1 MSKNLQKT
9 LAGALATMSV
19 MSIATPV
26 MATTVDIDALYK
38 NAYDA
43 MRKAQETEKQTDI
56 NAAMELIWELRHIG
70 DERKDENLINAA
82 CTWSSLVDEVQHP
95 KLVKIVTAITK
106 AQESGRQADINEAF
120 ATIEPELPA
129 VWRSSYTSAIDLVQQ
144 KLQDELVKAVEKAEA
159 DKTEESIKDARELVN
174 EVLTANSEAMVEWA
188 KIFEAKLDNIVGDG
202 TGDDDYLIDD
212 EIQDG
217 TGDDDYLIDDEIQD
231 GTGDDDYLID
241 DEIQDGTGDDDCL
254 IDQEAYNLKITD
266 VEVNRKQI
274 KVTFDA
280 LEKSLDDVTLT
291 VVDNNGNE
299 VKVKSVAII
308 KKGATEAKFE
318 FNNYLP
324 EKPTGVWTVNGVSF
338 NLTKKAFVKEVKDAS
353 NDEKLG
359 KVLAKEE
366 YKDLVTY
373 NKDRLANY
381 VEELQ
386 KAELKEVK
394 DIQDII
400 DKVDAKLDKE
410 ESDNAEL
417 NKYIDLLKKVSK
429 NGTQEQFNNVLN
441 EGVEAK
447 YIKDVNPDYMED
459 YKKEIKGKGEDV
471 KEIADIQTQIK
482 NVNDRKQQEADQK
495 NEAAK
500 KEAKTA
506 LIKALEGND
515 KKAILDALQN
525 SLLGLDNV
533 KAENID
539 HYVLDKDSIKNKL
552 NKETN
557 ALKETNELIDIIN
570 KKANIANAKTTQEM
584 LNALTTYSSV
594 QKLDKEFNDL
604 SIERKQDTAEELLNK
619 LSSNKKEYGMG
630 EIENEIPKASQEVK
644 VKIDAVNYALEKLAE
659 HRGDI
664 NEARTEMHTSALIN
678 ALKAIVTDNVDNIKC
693 DNFYKNSFNEKGE
706 LVIYSNY
713 TDIRTALNK

>member
-241 DEIQDGTGDDDCL
+241 
-254 IDQEAYNLKITD
+254 QEAYDLKITGATFD
-266 VEVNRKQI
+266 KAGVKVN
-274 KVTFDA
+274 FDA

-291 VVDNNGNE
+291 VLDNNGKE
-299 VKVKSVAII
+299 VKVKSIATI

-318 FNNYLP
+318 FNNYLS
-324 EKPTGVWTVNGVSF
+324 ERPTGVWTINEEKF
-338 NLTKKAFVKEVKDAS
+338 NLTEVNFVEDVKANLGNGKLNEVL
-353 NDEKLG
+353 E
-359 KVLAKEE
+359 KEE
-366 YKDLVTY
+366 YKGLVTY
-373 NKDRLANY
+373 NTKRVENY
-381 VEELQ
+381 AKELQ

-394 DIQDII
+394 DIQDAI
-400 DKVDAKLDKE
+400 DKV
-410 ESDNAEL
+410 NAEL
-417 NKYIDLLKKVSK
+417 DKQESSNSEKNKYINLIKEVSK
-429 NGTQEQFNNVLN
+429 NGNQEQFNNALN
-441 EGVEAK
+441 QGVEAK

-459 YKKEIKGKGEDV
+459 YKEEIKNKGEDV
-471 KEIADIQTQIK
+471 KEIIDIQTQID
-482 NVNDRKQQEADQK
+482 NVND
-495 NEAAK
+495 AK
-500 KEAKTA
+500 KKKAKDILKTA
-506 LIKALEGND
+506 LEGSD
-515 KKAILDALQN
+515 KKAILEALQN

-604 SIERKQDTAEELLNK
+604 PIERKQDTAEELLNK

-630 EIENEIPKASQEVK
+630 AIENEIPKASQEVK
-644 VKIDAVNYALEKLAE
+644 VKIGAVNEALVNLAKYRE
-659 HRGDI
+659 DI
-664 NEARTEMHTSALIN
+664 KIEARTEMYTSALIN
-678 ALKAIVTDNVDNIKC
+678 ALKAIATDNIDNGKC

-706 LVIYSNY
+706 LVKYSNY

>member
-217 TGDDDYLIDDEIQD
+217 TGDDD
-231 GTGDDDYLID
+231 
-241 DEIQDGTGDDDCL
+241 CL

-338 NLTKKAFVKEVKDAS
+338 NLTGKAFVKEVKDAS

-500 KEAKTA
+500 TA
-506 LIKALEGND
+506 LIEALEGND
-515 KKAILDALQN
+515 KKAILEALQN

-539 HYVLDKDSIKNKL
+539 HYVLDKENIKHKL
-552 NKETN
+552 EKHTGLEKVNEYLNMINEKADVVN
-557 ALKETNELIDIIN
+557 ANTLENMI
-570 KKANIANAKTTQEM
+570 KALGKFSQTRNFG
-584 LNALTTYSSV
+584 
-594 QKLDKEFNDL
+594 DFNNL
-604 SIERKQDTAEELLNK
+604 STVKKQDTAEELLRNISSQEKQYSIGDLEKEIVKINK
-619 LSSNKKEYGMG
+619 DIEGKLENLNVALDGLKKERKEKKAVDLTLPLRNALE
-630 EIENEIPKASQEVK
+630 EIIGQEVGVEK
-644 VKIDAVNYALEKLAE
+644 ADKFYEASVN
-659 HRGDI
+659 D
-664 NEARTEMHTSALIN
+664 
-678 ALKAIVTDNVDNIKC
+678 
-693 DNFYKNSFNEKGE
+693 KGE
-706 LVIYSNY
+706 LTPYKNY
-713 TDIRTALNK
+713 TQVRTVFNGLK

>member
-231 GTGDDDYLID
+231 GTGDDD
-241 DEIQDGTGDDDCL
+241 CL

-338 NLTKKAFVKEVKDAS
+338 NLTGKAFVKEVKDAS

-630 EIENEIPKASQEVK
+630 AIENEIPKASQEVK
-644 VKIDAVNYALEKLAE
+644 VKIDAVNEALVNLAR

-664 NEARTEMHTSALIN
+664 KIEARTEMYTSALIN
-678 ALKAIVTDNVDNIKC
+678 ALKAIVTDNVNNIKC

-706 LVIYSNY
+706 LVEYSNY

>member
-217 TGDDDYLIDDEIQD
+217 TGDDD
-231 GTGDDDYLID
+231 
-241 DEIQDGTGDDDCL
+241 CL
-254 IDQEAYNLKITD
+254 IDQEAYDLKITD

-324 EKPTGVWTVNGVSF
+324 EKPTEVWTVNGVSF
-338 NLTKKAFVKEVKDAS
+338 NLTEKAFVKEVKDAS

-459 YKKEIKGKGEDV
+459 YKKEIKSKGEDV

-525 SLLGLDNV
+525 SFLGLDNV

-539 HYVLDKDSIKNKL
+539 AYYMDKNNIKDKFGNNEELKEINNYIKIL
-552 NKETN
+552 NDKVQVVNATN
-557 ALKETNELIDIIN
+557 LKDMLVALKSFAESN
-570 KKANIANAKTTQEM
+570 KIA
-584 LNALTTYSSV
+584 
-594 QKLDKEFNDL
+594 EFNNL
-604 SIERKQDTAEELLNK
+604 SSQNKQDTAEQLLRVTCVNGK
-619 LSSNKKEYGMG
+619 LTFTDV
-630 EIENEIPKASQEVK
+630 NESLVKLEVIAQANK
-644 VKIDAVNYALEKLAE
+644 VKENLNDLQKALQALK
-659 HRGDI
+659 DI
-664 NEARTEMHTSALIN
+664 RTKSVDDVTLPLRN
-678 ALKAIVTDNVDNIKC
+678 ALKAITTNEISVELADK
-693 DNFYKNSFNEKGE
+693 FYEASVNNKGE
-706 LVIYSNY
+706 LTPYKDY
-713 TDIRTALNK
+713 TQVRTVLNGLK

>member
-1 MSKNLQKT
+1 M
-9 LAGALATMSV
+9 
-19 MSIATPV
+19 
-26 MATTVDIDALYK
+26 
-38 NAYDA
+38 
-43 MRKAQETEKQTDI
+43 
-56 NAAMELIWELRHIG
+56 
-70 DERKDENLINAA
+70 
-82 CTWSSLVDEVQHP
+82 
-95 KLVKIVTAITK
+95 
-106 AQESGRQADINEAF
+106 
-120 ATIEPELPA
+120 
-129 VWRSSYTSAIDLVQQ
+129 
-144 KLQDELVKAVEKAEA
+144 
-159 DKTEESIKDARELVN
+159 
-174 EVLTANSEAMVEWA
+174 
-188 KIFEAKLDNIVGDG
+188 
-202 TGDDDYLIDD
+202 
-212 EIQDG
+212 
-217 TGDDDYLIDDEIQD
+217 
-231 GTGDDDYLID
+231 
-241 DEIQDGTGDDDCL
+241 
-254 IDQEAYNLKITD
+254 
-266 VEVNRKQI
+266 
-274 KVTFDA
+274 
-280 LEKSLDDVTLT
+280 
-291 VVDNNGNE
+291 
-299 VKVKSVAII
+299 
-308 KKGATEAKFE
+308 
-318 FNNYLP
+318 
-324 EKPTGVWTVNGVSF
+324 
-338 NLTKKAFVKEVKDAS
+338 
-353 NDEKLG
+353 
-359 KVLAKEE
+359 
-366 YKDLVTY
+366 
-373 NKDRLANY
+373 
-381 VEELQ
+381 Q

-471 KEIADIQTQIK
+471 KEIIDIQTQIK

>member
-217 TGDDDYLIDDEIQD
+217 TGDDD
-231 GTGDDDYLID
+231 
-241 DEIQDGTGDDDCL
+241 CL

-338 NLTKKAFVKEVKDAS
+338 NLTGKAFVKEVKDAS

-506 LIKALEGND
+506 LIEALEGND

-525 SLLGLDNV
+525 SFLGLDNV

-539 HYVLDKDSIKNKL
+539 AYYMDKNNIKDKFGNDEELKEINNYIKIL
-552 NKETN
+552 NDKVQVVNATN
-557 ALKETNELIDIIN
+557 LKDMLVALKSFAESN
-570 KKANIANAKTTQEM
+570 KIA
-584 LNALTTYSSV
+584 
-594 QKLDKEFNDL
+594 EFNNL
-604 SIERKQDTAEELLNK
+604 SSQNKQDTAEQLLRVTCVNGK
-619 LSSNKKEYGMG
+619 LTFTDV
-630 EIENEIPKASQEVK
+630 NESLVKLEVIAQANK
-644 VKIDAVNYALEKLAE
+644 VKENLNDLQKALQALK
-659 HRGDI
+659 DI
-664 NEARTEMHTSALIN
+664 RTKSVDDVTLPLRN
-678 ALKAIVTDNVDNIKC
+678 ALKAITTNEISVELADK
-693 DNFYKNSFNEKGE
+693 FYEASVNNKGE
-706 LVIYSNY
+706 LTPYKDY
-713 TDIRTALNK
+713 TQVRTVLNGLE

>member
-202 TGDDDYLIDD
+202 TGDDD
-212 EIQDG
+212 
-217 TGDDDYLIDDEIQD
+217 
-231 GTGDDDYLID
+231 
-241 DEIQDGTGDDDCL
+241 CL
-254 IDQEAYNLKITD
+254 IDQEVADLNITD
-266 VEVNRKQI
+266 IEVNRKQI

-280 LEKSLDDVTLT
+280 LQKSLDDVTLT

-318 FNNYLP
+318 FNNYLS
-324 EKPTGVWTVNGVSF
+324 EKPTGVWNVNGVSF
-338 NLTKKAFVKEVKDAS
+338 NLTEKAFVEDVKANLS
-353 NDEKLG
+353 NGKLN
-359 KVLAKEE
+359 KVLEKKE
-366 YKDLVTY
+366 YKGLVTY
-373 NKDRLANY
+373 NTKRVENY
-381 VEELQ
+381 AKELQ

-394 DIQDII
+394 DIQDAI
-400 DKVDAKLDKE
+400 DKVNAELDKE
-410 ESDNAEL
+410 ESSNAEL

-429 NGTQEQFNNVLN
+429 NGTQEQFNNALN
-441 EGVEAK
+441 QGVEAE

-459 YKKEIKGKGEDV
+459 YKREIKNKGEDV

-495 NEAAK
+495 NEEAK
-500 KEAKTA
+500 NEAKNNLKTA
-506 LIKALEGND
+506 LEGSD

-525 SLLGLDNV
+525 SFLGLDNV

-539 HYVLDKDSIKNKL
+539 AYYMDKNNIKDKFGNNEELKEINNYIKIL
-552 NKETN
+552 NDKVQVVNATN
-557 ALKETNELIDIIN
+557 LKDMLVALKSFAESN
-570 KKANIANAKTTQEM
+570 KIA
-584 LNALTTYSSV
+584 
-594 QKLDKEFNDL
+594 EFNNL
-604 SIERKQDTAEELLNK
+604 SSQNKQDTAEQLLRVTCVNGK
-619 LSSNKKEYGMG
+619 LTFTDV
-630 EIENEIPKASQEVK
+630 NESLVKLEVIAQANK
-644 VKIDAVNYALEKLAE
+644 VKENLDDLQRALQALK
-659 HRGDI
+659 DI
-664 NEARTEMHTSALIN
+664 RTKSVDDLTLPLRN
-678 ALKAIVTDNVDNIKC
+678 ALKAITTNEISVELADK
-693 DNFYKNSFNEKGE
+693 FYEASVNNKGE
-706 LVIYSNY
+706 LTPYKDY
-713 TDIRTALNK
+713 TQVRTVLNGLK